1 MEKRV
6 SFREKDNKL
15 GDIEKYRLIE
25 YGKRVRINKTLK
37 HNERQ
42 SLKFKTE
49 V

>member
-1 MEKRV
+1 MEKRI

-25 YGKRVRINKTLK
+25 DCKRVRINKTLK
-37 HNERQ
+37 HNDRE